1 MNEPQGYYL
10 TVGKYK
16 GEWDFGISGDV
27 YELSYEDMKQ
37 LREMTV
43 VAIGQMEAMFSRG
56 QEKRNPAAVHDPSC
70 L

>member
-1 MNEPQGYYL
+1 MKRRRKKHIKTPVGWTL
-10 TVGKYK
+10 TTGL
-16 GEWDFGISGDV
+16 
-27 YELSYEDMKQ
+27 YEVHFDGNLYD
-37 LREMTV
+37 RVRMTV